1 MIMKQKNILL
11 IILSFAGC
19 IMLAQSTG
27 FMGKRLSV
35 GYGIHTSPAILGGN
49 ANNETMFGT
58 GGSATSGSFAWNFI
72 HEGNLEFA
80 MSSKWMM
87 CFSVRYYKT
96 VYDNAKEVNG
106 NYLSSMSYYGS
117 PSGYYDIRGLTYS
130 LYFKYYGTRY
140 VAPWGRYVMFGPT
153 INTVKAT
160 YDPTIMYFNTYDSYI
175 GSTSTKI
182 TNFGTREQ
190 TYTGVNLMFGFG
202 RSRII
207 GNRVIIDYGCNTQI
221 ISVITGALNIVT
233 DNAIN
238 DITTSK
244 TTNTNYI
251 ENTVR
256 TRVQGINRFNVFLKV
271 GVLLF

>member
-1 MIMKQKNILL
+1 MKQ
-11 IILSFAGC
+11 IIFLVTLTFAGC
-19 IMLAQSTG
+19 FMFAQSTG

-49 ANNETMFGT
+49 ANNETLIGT
-58 GGSATSGSFAWNFI
+58 SGSATTGSFAWNFI

-80 MSSKWMM
+80 MSSKWMI

-96 VYDNAKEVNG
+96 VYDNAKELN
-106 NYLSSMSYYGS
+106 SSYNSSYMTYYGK

-130 LYFKYYGTRY
+130 LYFKYYGARY

-153 INTVKAT
+153 INTVKTT
-160 YDPTIMYFNTYDSYI
+160 YDPAIMYVTGYDGYNS
-175 GSTSTKI
+175 SVATKLK
-182 TNFGTREQ
+182 NFGPREQ
-190 TYTGVNLMFGFG
+190 NYTGVNFMFGFG

-238 DITTSK
+238 DLTTSK